1 MKLYLKDSQTR
12 HKTVDVVFHLR
23 FQVLVEIADMLPYP
37 KTFIY
42 LYLHSTKNKCQ
53 LQPMQQI
60 QSLVESCE
68 TQEFS
73 FRVLKPEASDART
86 KASRTLYTTMLYR
99 LHSSFSQIYIHNDK

>member
-1 MKLYLKDSQTR
+1 
-12 HKTVDVVFHLR
+12 
-23 FQVLVEIADMLPYP
+23 MLLYP

-73 FRVLKPEASDART
+73 FRVLKPEAST
-86 KASRTLYTTMLYR
+86 PEQKQVELYTSLCCIDR
-99 LHSSFSQIYIHNDK
+99 ILHSARYTYIMINKHT